1 VGIRMSDVDTAQRQ
15 AGPDTQVS
23 GPSAQR
29 PAPRTR
35 QAPRQTPRQTPT
47 QAPGKPPRQ
56 TPRQAPGKP
65 PRKTPR
71 QPPRV
76 PLRTRRQPAEPARTA
91 PAAAPSRVTTAAS
104 RVTTTTIRMPFIV
117 LVCGLLGGTLLS
129 LLVISTTL
137 AEGSF
142 RITNLQSQLTQLS
155 RQRQQLEEQ
164 VATAQS
170 AQMIGERAYGLGMRP
185 PGELRFIDLK
195 TGRVRTDAGTGAVAR
210 ISVPGYTP

>member
-1 VGIRMSDVDTAQRQ
+1 MGIRMSDVDTAERQARPEIQVSGLTGQRQ
-15 AGPDTQVS
+15 A
-23 GPSAQR
+23 A
-29 PAPRTR
+29 RTR
-35 QAPRQTPRQTPT
+35 QAPRQAPT
-47 QAPGKPPRQ
+47 
-56 TPRQAPGKP
+56 QAPGKP

-76 PLRTRRQPAEPARTA
+76 PLRTRPQPAEPARTA
-91 PAAAPSRVTTAAS
+91 PAAPSRVSTAS
-104 RVTTTTIRMPFIV
+104 RVTAATTRMPFIV

-155 RQRQQLEEQ
+155 RQRQQLQEQ

-170 AQMIGERAYGLGMRP
+170 AQVIGERARKLGMQP

-195 TGRVRTDAGTGAVAR
+195 TGRVRTDAGTGAIAH

>member
-1 VGIRMSDVDTAQRQ
+1 
-15 AGPDTQVS
+15 
-23 GPSAQR
+23 
-29 PAPRTR
+29 
-35 QAPRQTPRQTPT
+35 
-47 QAPGKPPRQ
+47 
-56 TPRQAPGKP
+56 
-65 PRKTPR
+65 
-71 QPPRV
+71 
-76 PLRTRRQPAEPARTA
+76 
-91 PAAAPSRVTTAAS
+91 
-104 RVTTTTIRMPFIV
+104 MPFIV

-155 RQRQQLEEQ
+155 RQRQQLQEQ

-170 AQMIGERAYGLGMRP
+170 AQVIGERARKLGMQP

-195 TGRVRTDAGTGAVAR
+195 TGRVRTDAGTGAIAH